1 MGDFGRSPEAMDK
14 NIAKS
19 RRVSFEV
26 FHTSWGWMGL
36 AASADG
42 SRAEICQIVLSRPSR
57 KAVEQEL
64 KTFRNSHMG
73 IRHSLLPVLRQAQA
87 QLVEFLEGKR
97 RELDFAVDLSE
108 GTTFQRRVWRTI
120 LRIPYGRVRSYKWV
134 AARVGGP
141 RRARA
146 VGLALGANP
155 VPLIVP
161 CHRVVAH
168 DGSLG
173 GFSCGLRIKRRLLA
187 LEGTLPQ
194 LGDGKRAKVGKQPS
208 HSMRPQ

>member
-1 MGDFGRSPEAMDK
+1 MGK

-19 RRVSFEV
+19 RRASSEV

-36 AASADG
+36 AASVNG
-42 SRAEICQIVLSRPSR
+42 TRAGVNRIVLGQASR
-57 KAVEQEL
+57 KAVEREL
-64 KTFRNSHMG
+64 MELRNSKFEV
-73 IRHSLLPVLRQAQA
+73 RRSLSPDASRRRPDLEEILKRAQT

-108 GTTFQRRVWRTI
+108 GTTFQRKVWRTI

-141 RRARA
+141 RHARA

-194 LGDGKRAKVGKQPS
+194 LNSPVRKLKR
-208 HSMRPQ
+208 

>member
-1 MGDFGRSPEAMDK
+1 MGK
-14 NIAKS
+14 NMAKS
-19 RRVSFEV
+19 GKGSSEV

-36 AASADG
+36 AASANG
-42 SRAEICQIVLSRPSR
+42 TQAGVNRIVLGQASR
-57 KAVEQEL
+57 KAVERAMIEL
-64 KTFRNSHMG
+64 RTSKVEGRSSSSRRASQVTPGLGVILKEART
-73 IRHSLLPVLRQAQA
+73 
-87 QLVEFLEGKR
+87 QLVEFLKGKR

-108 GTTFQRRVWRTI
+108 GTTFQRKVWRTI

-134 AARVGGP
+134 AVRVGGP
-141 RRARA
+141 RHARA

-155 VPLIVP
+155 VPIIVP

-173 GFSCGLRIKRRLLA
+173 GFSGGLKAKRRLLA

-194 LGDGKRAKVGKQPS
+194 LGAGKRAKVRK
-208 HSMRPQ
+208 

>member
-1 MGDFGRSPEAMDK
+1 MGK

-19 RRVSFEV
+19 KRASSEV

-36 AASADG
+36 AASVNG
-42 SRAEICQIVLSRPSR
+42 TRAGVNRIVLGQASR
-57 KAVEQEL
+57 KAVEREL
-64 KTFRNSHMG
+64 ETFRNSHFE
-73 IRHSLLPVLRQAQA
+73 IRNSLLPVLRQAQT

-108 GTTFQRRVWRTI
+108 GTTFQRKVWRTI

-141 RRARA
+141 RHARA

-194 LGDGKRAKVGKQPS
+194 LNSPVRKLKR
-208 HSMRPQ
+208 